1 MKCSPYSHK
10 HIHTTYKWIYV
21 ECASR
26 WLSLVSLCARPSVRR
41 HHRRCIK
48 WRELHVVVTFRI
60 CAKAMCRW
68 PQIHTSIH
76 IYARRT
82 YNNNATYI
90 CLLQRKQRKKAS
102 TLRTHTRIN
111 NSSNRNGKRSKGGV
125 QQSKVVYFAK
135 KHNYTNKHASKP
147 IIHHPAVSKQASRHY
162 RISTQMLA
170 IMNSNINNHNRS
182 KSEKG
187 TEQNKNKMLNK
198 YILCI

>member
-1 MKCSPYSHK
+1 MHKYSTQYKCITCILTTFHGGVLCVLSINLSFSVLLCIVELIAVLKCSPYSHK

-26 WLSLVSLCARPSVRR
+26 WLSLVSLCDRPSVRR

-147 IIHHPAVSKQASRHY
+147 IIHPSS
-162 RISTQMLA
+162 S
-170 IMNSNINNHNRS
+170 
-182 KSEKG
+182 
-187 TEQNKNKMLNK
+187 
-198 YILCI
+198 